1 MGAAFKYNYI
11 KTGLKLSYYRKIKSL
26 TQQQLAEK
34 TGLSQKHLHQKKFN
48 VSVFVELLPF
58 FYKI

>member
-1 MGAAFKYNYI
+1 MGAAFKDNYI
-11 KTGLKLSYYRKIKSL
+11 KTGLKISYYRKIKSL

-48 VSVFVELLPF
+48 VSVFC
-58 FYKI
+58 